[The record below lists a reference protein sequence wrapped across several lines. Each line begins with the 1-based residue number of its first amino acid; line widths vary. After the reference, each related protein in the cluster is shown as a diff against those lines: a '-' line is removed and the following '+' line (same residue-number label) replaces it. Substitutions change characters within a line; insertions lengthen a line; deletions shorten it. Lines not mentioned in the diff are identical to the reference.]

1 MVNTKMQKRNLRTE
15 PKLLRTQILLD
26 PTQHK
31 QLAEL
36 AEQEKTSM
44 SNVVRK
50 MLDEAF
56 RVQKRRSLEQAAEW
70 MAQFYQTD
78 PELRA
83 FSALDGEDFLG

>member
-1 MVNTKMQKRNLRTE
+1 MINTKTPKRNLRTE

-44 SNVVRK
+44 SHIVRK

-56 RVQKRRSLEQAAEW
+56 HAQKRRSLEQAAAW
-70 MAQFYQTD
+70 MAQVYATD
-78 PELRA
+78 PELTA